1 MAFLGRTAGTAPL
14 TSADIPDSSITAS
27 KIATGAITAADVAA
41 DMATQAELDTVS
53 TVASA
58 ATTTGKSIALSMFF
72 GG

>member
-1 MAFLGRTAGTAPL
+1 MPYLGRPGATAPL
-14 TSADIPDSSITAS
+14 TSADIPDNSITGAKIVAGTIEAS
-27 KIATGAITAADVAA
+27 DVAA